1 VLAVALLLSL
11 VAAGGPP
18 QRELLP
24 NLVELPPAYVHVQT
38 THGRQLL
45 RFASTAANDGAGPI
59 VVSSRRASPSVPFTS
74 VQRVSVAGGGTH
86 AYPLAVTLRYTR
98 GGGHDH
104 FHLLGFETYE
114 LRDTAGSVVLR
125 GHKAGFC
132 LGDRQP
138 LVVRPRAQLGFVS
151 GCGYHTPKALSVV
164 QGISPNWSDPY
175 GAELDGQA
183 IDITGL
189 AAAEYVLVNTIDP
202 RRAFRE
208 SRTDDNAGS
217 VRIAVTYPQ
226 GPGAAPAVAVLRSCR
241 SAACPPPG

>member
-1 VLAVALLLSL
+1 MLAVALLLSL
-11 VAAGGPP
+11 IATAAPP
-18 QRELLP
+18 HRELLP

-38 THGRQLL
+38 THGRHLL
-45 RFASTAANDGAGPI
+45 RFASTAANAGSGPV
-59 VVSSRRASPSVPFTS
+59 VVSSGRSSPAAPFTS
-74 VQRVSVAGGGTH
+74 VQLMSAAGGGTR

-114 LRDTAGSVVLR
+114 LRDTAGSIVLR

-138 LVVRPRAQLGFVS
+138 LVVRPRAQLRFVAA
-151 GCGYHTPKALSVV
+151 CGYHTPTALSVV
-164 QGISPNWSDPY
+164 QGISVDWSDPY

-189 AAAEYVLVNTIDP
+189 NSGEYTLVNTVDP
-202 RRAFRE
+202 RGVFRE

-217 VRIAVTYPQ
+217 VRIAVTYPH
-226 GPGAAPAVAVLRSCR
+226 GAGAAPAVAVLRSCR
-241 SAACPPPG
+241 SATCPPPG